1 MALSMLLACWK
12 LVDLKNNNNSQQE
25 WEGGQWSGSSRKFYL
40 VYFWCQRPLCV
51 AKAWCQKPPD
61 NAPSPSNTTG
71 WHTPHAQQPG
81 TTMEGYGETN
91 SNWTID
97 NVKCPL
103 IVMKESIWKSI
114 IFLEYKNCHTW
125 QQISKLWQLT
135 NSLSQG
141 FGPARRTR

>member
-97 NVKCPL
+97 DVKCPL
-103 IVMKESIWKSI
+103 IAINPFGNPRFFGM
-114 IFLEYKNCHTW
+114 
-125 QQISKLWQLT
+125 QKLPHMAANLQTMTVNELIKPRFWLCQEDTLI
-135 NSLSQG
+135 
-141 FGPARRTR
+141 